1 MKWSEILNPHEKLNP
16 KETLHVLF
24 PESNA
29 PNKTKILQSWNVL
42 SSRHSI
48 QLSEEQQKFGDS
60 TTVDF
65 KIAL

>member
-1 MKWSEILNPHEKLNP
+1 MKWNFESPWEIEPQRDSTCALPW
-16 KETLHVLF
+16 VQC
-24 PESNA
+24 S
-29 PNKTKILQSWNVL
+29 LQDKNTSWIVL